1 MAPPQWGKFLTDR
14 QEDGFCFRLYPKHAL
29 DSMVPTLEPEICRC
43 DLTAVI
49 LELKCLGLDVEGFN
63 FMDEPDEEAG
73 QSIGIDPPATD
84 YL

>member
-1 MAPPQWGKFLTDR
+1 
-14 QEDGFCFRLYPKHAL
+14 
-29 DSMVPTLEPEICRC
+29 MVPTLEPEIRRC

-73 QSIGIDPPATD
+73 QSIGIDLSAIEC
-84 YL
+84 L